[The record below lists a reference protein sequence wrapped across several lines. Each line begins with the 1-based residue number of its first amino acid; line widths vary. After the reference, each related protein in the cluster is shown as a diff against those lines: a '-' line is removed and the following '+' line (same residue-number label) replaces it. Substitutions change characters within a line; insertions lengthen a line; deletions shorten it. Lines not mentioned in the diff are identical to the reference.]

1 MKEVLNM
8 NKDKEKIMIISEK
21 CIGKSFYEI
30 DERSILEEEKN
41 KGALGHVIEENV
53 FGYSRNSNQ
62 EKDFPEAGM
71 ELKVTPYKKNKNG
84 TYSAKERLVLNIINY
99 MIEHRYS
106 FYESSFWKKNSDLL
120 LFLYEHIDNLD
131 RKDFRISHIFEMKYS
146 VNELKIIMQDFQ
158 IIKNKILQGK
168 AHEIS
173 EADTMY
179 LGACTKGATA
189 LSSFREQPFSILKA
203 KQRAY
208 SFKTTF
214 MTQKI
219 REIISSEKYE
229 SVFIDEE
236 LNEQLSFEQNINLRI
251 EKYYGRTEA
260 ELRNS
265 FGVLSESKGILEIL
279 FGKMLGITGKI
290 SKTEEF
296 LKADIIPKFIRLK
309 RNGRITE
316 SMSFPAFKFEEIYT
330 QDFED
335 SGIYE
340 YFSTKKFLFVVFEY
354 DTNNQL
360 YFSHIKLW
368 NMPMR
373 IIDVELRK
381 VYNYTR
387 KVIEEGNI
395 VKRVEK
401 SGRRITN
408 FPNKDF
414 SDYIHVRPHA
424 RNKLDVNKLPIPDKL
439 TGEANFTKH
448 CFWMNNNYVS
458 DIIEG

>member
-1 MKEVLNM
+1 M
-8 NKDKEKIMIISEK
+8 NEDKEKIMIISEN

-30 DERSILEEEKN
+30 DKLSILNEEGN

-84 TYSAKERLVLNIINY
+84 SYSSKERLVLNIINY
-99 MIEHRYS
+99 MTEHRYS
-106 FYESSFWKKNSDLL
+106 FYESSFWRKNSDLL
-120 LFLYEHIDNLD
+120 LFLYEHLDSLD
-131 RKDFRISHIFEMKYS
+131 RKDFIISHIFEMKYS
-146 VNELKIIMQDFQ
+146 KNELKIIKQDFE
-158 IIKNKILQGK
+158 IIKNKILEGK

-189 LSSFREQPFSILKA
+189 LSSYREQPFNTLKA

-219 REIISSEKYE
+219 REIISSSKYE
-229 SVFIDEE
+229 SVFLDED
-236 LNEQLSFEQNINLRI
+236 LNEQISFEQNIISRI
-251 EKYYGRTEA
+251 KKYYGKTEN
-260 ELRNS
+260 ELRVQFDVDSNS
-265 FGVLSESKGILEIL
+265 KNIFEIL
-279 FGKMLGITGKI
+279 FGKMLGVIGKI

-309 RNGRITE
+309 QNGKITE
-316 SMSFPAFKFEEIYT
+316 SLSFPAFKFTDISSR
-330 QDFED
+330 DFEE
-335 SGIYE
+335 SETYE
-340 YFSTKKFLFVVFEY
+340 YFTTKKFLFVVFEY
-354 DTNNQL
+354 NSRKEL
-360 YFSHIKLW
+360 CFSHIKLW
-368 NMPMR
+368 NMPMV
-373 IIDVELRK
+373 IIEDELRR
-381 VYNYTR
+381 VY
-387 KVIEEGNI
+387 EET
-395 VKRVEK
+395 KRVIK
-401 SGRRITN
+401 TGKIVRYIDNRGRRITN

-414 SDYIHVRPHA
+414 SNYIHVRPHG
-424 RNKLDVNKLPIPDKL
+424 RNKLDVYKLPIKDKL
-439 TGEANFTKH
+439 TGEDYFTKH

-458 DIIEG
+458 NIIEDK